1 MRRPAVL
8 ECFVGDQAQVRERYG
23 DERRGDERGDLTRR
37 GEPARREPLPPTAK
51 VNAYRRIA

>member
-23 DERRGDERGDLTRR
+23 DERRAMSAATLRVA
-37 GEPARREPLPPTAK
+37 GEPACWDPVPPPAK
-51 VNAYRRIA
+51 VNAYRHIA